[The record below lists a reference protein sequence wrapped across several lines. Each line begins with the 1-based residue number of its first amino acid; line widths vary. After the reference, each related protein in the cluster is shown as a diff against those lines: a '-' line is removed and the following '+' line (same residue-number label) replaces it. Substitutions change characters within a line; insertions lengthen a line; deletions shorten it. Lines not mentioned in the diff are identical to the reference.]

1 MTDLTGAQA
10 LPPRRTAIKAGL
22 AVGLAGLFLPALTAC
37 TPEDRPGTVTV
48 AGGEPG
54 GFYLEFATLLAES
67 LQRHGVAGNA
77 TALTTGGS
85 LDNLEHLVTG
95 QATFAVALADAA
107 AQRLGADSTSSV
119 GITALGRV
127 YENYVHCVVRKDS
140 GIRDFTDLAG
150 RTVAIGEPGSG
161 TSLTTPRL
169 IEAAGLS
176 SAALAAG
183 SGAAPGAATGAATG
197 AAEKTVTEKTVTVLN
212 LGLNEGLAALQDGS
226 VDALFWSGGVPTAAI
241 AASNRTAGLGF
252 LDLSALIPSTRRQ
265 YGPFYDRVL
274 IPEGAYEGI
283 PAVWTVGVANLLL
296 CRNDLDDS
304 TVKRTVELLV
314 GHAEELIPRSS
325 MGVQFLSPESL
336 INTAGLPLHPAAA
349 AAYRDLHG

>member
-1 MTDLTGAQA
+1 VTDGIGAPA
-10 LPPRRTAIKAGL
+10 LPPRRTALKAGL
-22 AVGLAGLFLPALTAC
+22 AVGLTGLFLPALTAC

-67 LQRHGVAGNA
+67 LQRHGVAGKA
-77 TALTTGGS
+77 TALRTGGS
-85 LDNLEHLVTG
+85 LDNLEHLLTG

-127 YENYVHCVVRKDS
+127 YENYVHCVVRKGS
-140 GIRDFTDLAG
+140 GIRDLTDLAG

-176 SAALAAG
+176 SAALGAG
-183 SGAAPGAATGAATG
+183 SGAASGTAGGAAA
-197 AAEKTVTEKTVTVLN
+197 KKTVTVLN

-252 LDLSALIPSTRRQ
+252 LDLSALIPSTRRK

-274 IPEGAYEGI
+274 IPEGGYDGI

-304 TVKRTVELLV
+304 TVRRTVELLV
-314 GHAEELIPRSS
+314 GHADELIPRSS

-349 AAYRDLHG
+349 AAYRALHG